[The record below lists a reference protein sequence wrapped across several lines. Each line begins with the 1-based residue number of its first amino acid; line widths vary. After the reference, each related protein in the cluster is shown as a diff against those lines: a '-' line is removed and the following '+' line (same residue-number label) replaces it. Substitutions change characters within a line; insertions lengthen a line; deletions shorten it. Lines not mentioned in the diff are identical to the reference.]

1 MATKIERL
9 AVDGGEPVRTA
20 PLETGYP
27 GARLIGDEER
37 ELVLEVLERR
47 APFRFYGVNEPD
59 KVAALEREA
68 ARMMDTAYALGV
80 TSGTAALKVGLK
92 ALDIAPGDEVI
103 VPALTFI
110 ASPGTVAA
118 HQAIPVF
125 ADVNESF
132 TLAPDDIENRIT
144 SRTRAIMP
152 VHTSG
157 VAAEMDTIMD
167 VARRHDLTVIEDCA
181 QSAGTA
187 YKDKP
192 IGAWGDVGAFS
203 LQVNKIITA
212 GEGGFVTTSEPAM
225 FERAVRY
232 HDHGNYRFGRMT
244 IETSAPDDTM
254 GDLTAYPPGQLDA
267 FPGEVYRMGEL
278 AGALALAQLRKL
290 PGIID
295 HMRHA
300 HDTIKREVAGLP
312 GVTLR
317 HLPDPNGVAG
327 VAFGLLV
334 DDPANTGPF
343 VRALRA
349 EGIPARHVY
358 GGKPV
363 YNIEA
368 LQNYQPAVG
377 ALSQD
382 YAPGLCP
389 RTEAIMARAV
399 NIAIAPSY
407 TEGDCADV
415 VQGLWK
421 VATQV
426 LV

>member
-1 MATKIERL
+1 
-9 AVDGGEPVRTA
+9 
-20 PLETGYP
+20 
-27 GARLIGDEER
+27 
-37 ELVLEVLERR
+37 
-47 APFRFYGVNEPD
+47 
-59 KVAALEREA
+59 
-68 ARMMDTAYALGV
+68 
-80 TSGTAALKVGLK
+80 
-92 ALDIAPGDEVI
+92 
-103 VPALTFI
+103 
-110 ASPGTVAA
+110 
-118 HQAIPVF
+118 
-125 ADVNESF
+125 
-132 TLAPDDIENRIT
+132 
-144 SRTRAIMP
+144 MP

-157 VAAEMDTIMD
+157 VAAEMDTIMEI
-167 VARRHDLTVIEDCA
+167 ARRHGLPVIEDCA

-187 YKDKP
+187 YKDKF

-212 GEGGFVTTSEPAM
+212 GEGGIVTTSDPVM

-232 HDHGNYRFGRMT
+232 HDHGNYRFGRMSV
-244 IETSAPDDTM
+244 ETSAPDDTM
-254 GDLTAYPPGQLDA
+254 GDLTTYPPGQLDA

-278 AGALALAQLRKL
+278 AGALALAQVRKL

-295 HMRHA
+295 RMRNA
-300 HDTIKREVAGLP
+300 HDTIELEIQGLP
-312 GVTLR
+312 GVTPR
-317 HLPDPNGVAG
+317 HLPDPDGIAG
-327 VAFGLLV
+327 VSLGLLV
-334 DDPANTGPF
+334 EDPAQTARF
-343 VRALRA
+343 VKALRA

-368 LQNYQPAVG
+368 LQNYRPAVG
-377 ALSQD
+377 ALTQD

-407 TEGDCADV
+407 TDADCADV

-426 LV
+426 LA

>member
-9 AVDGGEPVRTA
+9 AVDGGEPVRAT

-37 ELVLEVLERR
+37 ELVLEVLDRQ
-47 APFRFYGVNEPD
+47 APFRFYGVSEPD
-59 KVAALEREA
+59 KVARLEREA
-68 ARMMDTAYALGV
+68 SRMMGTSYALGV

-92 ALDIAPGDEVI
+92 ALDVAPGDEVI

-118 HQAIPVF
+118 HHAIPVF
-125 ADVNESF
+125 ADVNESL
-132 TLAPDDIENRIT
+132 TLDPHDIENRIT
-144 SRTRAIMP
+144 TRTRAIMP

-167 VARRHDLTVIEDCA
+167 IARRHDLGVIEDCA

-212 GEGGFVTTSEPAM
+212 GEGGFVTTSDPAM

-232 HDHGNYRFGRMT
+232 HDHGNYRFGRHAV
-244 IETSAPDDTM
+244 ETSAPDDTM
-254 GDLTAYPPGQLDA
+254 GDLTVYPQAQLDA

-295 HMRHA
+295 RMRHA
-300 HDTIKREVAGLP
+300 HDTIKREVEGLP

-343 VRALRA
+343 VKALRA

-363 YNIEA
+363 YTIEA
-368 LQNYQPAVG
+368 LQNYRPAVG
-377 ALSQD
+377 ELTQD
-382 YAPGLCP
+382 YGSGLCP
-389 RTEAIMARAV
+389 RTEAIMARA
-399 NIAIAPSY
+399 ILIGIGPSY
-407 TEGDCADV
+407 SDADCADV
-415 VQGLWK
+415 IQGLWK

>member
-9 AVDGGEPVRTA
+9 AVDGGAPVRTA

-68 ARMMDTAYALGV
+68 ARMMGTAYALGV

-167 VARRHDLTVIEDCA
+167 IARRHDLTVIEDCA

-317 HLPDPNGVAG
+317 HLPDPDGVAG
-327 VAFGLLV
+327 VTFGLLL
-334 DDPANTGPF
+334 DDPENTGPF
-343 VRALRA
+343 VKALRA

-363 YNIEA
+363 YTIEA
-368 LQNYQPAVG
+368 LQNYRPAVG
-377 ALSQD
+377 ALTQD
-382 YAPGLCP
+382 FALGLCP

-399 NIAIAPSY
+399 LIGIGPGY
-407 TEGDCADV
+407 TDADCADV

>member
-9 AVDGGEPVRTA
+9 AVDGGEPVRTT
-20 PLETGYP
+20 PMETGYP

-37 ELVLEVLERR
+37 ELILEVLERR

-68 ARMMDTAYALGV
+68 ARMMGTSYALGV

-118 HQAIPVF
+118 HHAIPVF
-125 ADVNESF
+125 ADVNESY
-132 TLAPDDIENRIT
+132 TLDPDDIENRIT

-167 VARRHDLTVIEDCA
+167 IARRHDLRVIEDCA

-187 YKDKP
+187 YKHKP
-192 IGAWGDVGAFS
+192 IGAWGDVGGFS

-212 GEGGFVTTSEPAM
+212 GEGGFVTTSDPAM

-232 HDHGNYRFGRMT
+232 HDHGNYRFGRMSV
-244 IETSAPDDTM
+244 ETSAPDDTM

-290 PGIID
+290 PGIVD
-295 HMRHA
+295 RMRHA
-300 HDTIKREVAGLP
+300 HDTIKSETQGLP

-327 VAFGLLV
+327 VAFGLLL

-343 VRALRA
+343 VKALRA

-363 YNIEA
+363 YTIEA
-368 LQNYQPAVG
+368 LQNYRPAVG
-377 ALSQD
+377 ELTQE
-382 YAPGLCP
+382 YGPGLCP

-399 NIAIAPSY
+399 LVSIAPSY
-407 TEGDCADV
+407 TEEDCADV
-415 VQGLWK
+415 VHGLWK

-426 LV
+426 LA

>member
-37 ELVLEVLERR
+37 ELVLEVLDRR

-59 KVAALEREA
+59 KVSALESEA
-68 ARMMDTAYALGV
+68 ARLFGTSYALGV

-118 HQAIPVF
+118 HHAIPVF
-125 ADVNESF
+125 ADVNESL
-132 TLAPDDIENRIT
+132 TLDPHDIENRIT

-157 VAAEMDTIMD
+157 VAAEMDTIMEI
-167 VARRHDLTVIEDCA
+167 ARRHGLRVIEDCA

-187 YKDKP
+187 YKDKS

-212 GEGGFVTTSEPAM
+212 GEGGIVTTSDPAM

-232 HDHGNYRFGRMT
+232 HDHGNYRFGRSAV
-244 IETSAPDDTM
+244 ETSAPDDTM
-254 GDLTAYPPGQLDA
+254 GDLTVYPPAQLDA

-278 AGALALAQLRKL
+278 AGALALAQVRKL
-290 PGIID
+290 TDIID
-295 HMRHA
+295 RMRYA
-300 HDTIKREVAGLP
+300 HNSIMSQIEGLP
-312 GVTLR
+312 GVTPR
-317 HLPDPNGVAG
+317 HLPDPDGVAG
-327 VAFGLLV
+327 VSLGLLT

-343 VRALRA
+343 VKALRA

-368 LQNYQPAVG
+368 LQNYRPAVG
-377 ALSQD
+377 ELTQA

-407 TEGDCADV
+407 TEDDCADV
-415 VQGLWK
+415 VQALWK
-421 VATQV
+421 VATQM
-426 LV
+426 

>member
-9 AVDGGEPVRTA
+9 AVDGGEPVRAA

-37 ELVLEVLERR
+37 ELVLDVLEKR

-59 KVAALEREA
+59 KVTALEHEA
-68 ARMMDTAYALGV
+68 ARMMGASYALGV

-118 HQAIPVF
+118 HHAIPVF
-125 ADVNESF
+125 ADIDESY
-132 TLAPDDIENRIT
+132 TLDPHDIENRIT

-157 VAAEMDTIMD
+157 VAAEMDTIMEI
-167 VARRHDLTVIEDCA
+167 ARRHDLRVIEDCA

-187 YKDKP
+187 YKDRP

-212 GEGGFVTTSEPAM
+212 GEGGIVTTSDPAM

-254 GDLTAYPPGQLDA
+254 GDLTAYPPAQLDA

-295 HMRHA
+295 RMRRA
-300 HDTIKREVAGLP
+300 HDTIKSDIEGLP
-312 GVTLR
+312 GVTPR
-317 HLPDPNGVAG
+317 RLPDPNGVAG
-327 VAFGLLV
+327 VALGLLL
-334 DDPANTGPF
+334 DDPADTGPF
-343 VRALRA
+343 VKALRA

-363 YNIEA
+363 YTIEA
-368 LQNYQPAVG
+368 LQNYRPAVG
-377 ALSQD
+377 ALTQE

-389 RTEAIMARAV
+389 RTESIMARAV
-399 NIAIAPSY
+399 LIAIAPGY
-407 TEGDCADV
+407 TDADCADV
-415 VQGLWK
+415 AQALWK
-421 VATQV
+421 VATQM

>member
-1 MATKIERL
+1 MATKVEPL
-9 AVDGGEPVRTA
+9 AVDGGEPVRTT

-27 GARLIGDEER
+27 GARLIGEEER
-37 ELVLEVLERR
+37 ELVLDVLEKRT
-47 APFRFYGVNEPD
+47 PFRFYGVNEPD
-59 KVAALEREA
+59 KVTALEREA
-68 ARMMDTAYALGV
+68 ARMMGTSYALGV

-92 ALDIAPGDEVI
+92 ALDVAPGDEVI

-118 HQAIPVF
+118 HNAIPVF

-144 SRTRAIMP
+144 SRTTAIMP

-167 VARRHDLTVIEDCA
+167 IARRHNLRVIEDCA

-187 YKDKP
+187 YKDKA

-212 GEGGFVTTSEPAM
+212 GEGGIVTTSDDAI

-232 HDHGNYRFGRMT
+232 HDHGNYRFGRSAAA
-244 IETSAPDDTM
+244 TSAPDDTM
-254 GDLTAYPPGQLDA
+254 GDLTVYPPAQLDA

-278 AGALALAQLRKL
+278 AGALALAQVRKL
-290 PGIID
+290 PGIIER
-295 HMRHA
+295 MRHA
-300 HDTIKREVAGLP
+300 HDTIKSGVSGLP

-334 DDPANTGPF
+334 DDPAHTGSF
-343 VRALRA
+343 VKALRA

-363 YNIEA
+363 YTIEA
-368 LQNYQPAVG
+368 LQNYRPAVG
-377 ALSQD
+377 ELTQD
-382 YAPGLCP
+382 YGPGLCP
-389 RTEAIMARAV
+389 RTEAIMARA
-399 NIAIAPSY
+399 ILIGIAPSY
-407 TEGDCADV
+407 TEEDCADV
-415 VQGLWK
+415 AQALWK
-421 VATQV
+421 VSTQV

>member
-1 MATKIERL
+1 MATTIERL
-9 AVDGGEPVRTA
+9 AVDGGEPVRAT

-27 GARLIGDEER
+27 GARLIGEEER
-37 ELVLEVLERR
+37 ELVLEVLEKR

-68 ARMMDTAYALGV
+68 ARMMDTNYALGV

-125 ADVNESF
+125 ADVDESL
-132 TLAPDDIENRIT
+132 TLDPGDIENRIT
-144 SRTRAIMP
+144 PRTRAIMP

-157 VAAEMDTIMD
+157 VAAAMDDIMD
-167 VARRHDLTVIEDCA
+167 VARRHGLGVLEDCA

-187 YKDKP
+187 YKQKP

-212 GEGGFVTTSEPAM
+212 GEGGIVTTSDPAM

-232 HDHGNYRFGRMT
+232 HDHGNYRFGRHAV
-244 IETSAPDDTM
+244 ETSAPDDTM
-254 GDLTAYPPGQLDA
+254 GDLTVYPPAQLDA

-278 AGALALAQLRKL
+278 AGALALAQMRKL

-295 HMRHA
+295 RMRHA
-300 HDTIKREVAGLP
+300 HDTIKAEIEGLP
-312 GVTLR
+312 GVTPR
-317 HLPDPNGVAG
+317 HLPDPDGVAG
-327 VAFGLLV
+327 VALGLLL
-334 DDPANTGPF
+334 DDPAHTGPF

-363 YNIEA
+363 YTIEA
-368 LQNYQPAVG
+368 LQNYRPAVG
-377 ALSQD
+377 ALTQT
-382 YAPGLCP
+382 YGPGLCP

-399 NIAIAPSY
+399 LIGIAPNYS
-407 TEGDCADV
+407 EADCADV
-415 VQGLWK
+415 AQALWK
-421 VATQV
+421 VATQA

>member
-9 AVDGGEPVRTA
+9 AVDGGEPVRAT

-37 ELVLEVLERR
+37 ELVLEVLDKR

-59 KVAALEREA
+59 KVTALEREA
-68 ARMMDTAYALGV
+68 AHMMGTAYALGV

-125 ADVNESF
+125 ADVNESL
-132 TLAPDDIENRIT
+132 TLDPHDIENRIT

-157 VAAEMDTIMD
+157 VAAEMDTIMEI
-167 VARRHDLTVIEDCA
+167 ARRHDLRVIEDCA

-187 YKDKP
+187 YKHKA

-203 LQVNKIITA
+203 LQVNKIVTA
-212 GEGGFVTTSEPAM
+212 GEGGIVTTSDPVM

-278 AGALALAQLRKL
+278 AGALALAQVRKL

-295 HMRHA
+295 RMRQA
-300 HDTIKREVAGLP
+300 HNAIAAQIQGLP
-312 GVTLR
+312 GVTPR
-317 HLPDPNGVAG
+317 HLPDPDGVAG
-327 VAFGLLV
+327 VSLGLLT
-334 DDPANTGPF
+334 DDPAHTGPF
-343 VRALRA
+343 VKALRA

-363 YNIEA
+363 YTIES
-368 LQNYQPAVG
+368 LQNYRPAAG
-377 ALSQD
+377 TLTQH

-399 NIAIAPSY
+399 NIAIAPGY
-407 TEGDCADV
+407 DEADCADV
-415 VQGLWK
+415 AQALWK
-421 VATQV
+421 VATQA

>member
-9 AVDGGEPVRTA
+9 AVDGGEPVRKA
-20 PLETGYP
+20 PPETGYP
-27 GARLIGDEER
+27 GARLIGDEEK
-37 ELVLEVLERR
+37 ELVLDVLERR
-47 APFRFYGVNEPD
+47 TPFRFYGVNEPD
-59 KVAALEREA
+59 KVFALEREVA
-68 ARMMDTAYALGV
+68 SQMGTTYALGV

-118 HQAIPVF
+118 HHAIPVF
-125 ADVNESF
+125 ADVNESL
-132 TLAPDDIENRIT
+132 TLDPADIENRIT

-167 VARRHDLTVIEDCA
+167 IARRHGLSVIEDCA

-187 YKDKP
+187 YKNKA

-203 LQVNKIITA
+203 LQVNKIVTA
-212 GEGGFVTTSEPAM
+212 GEGGFVTTSNPVM
-225 FERAVRY
+225 YERAVRY
-232 HDHGNYRFGRMT
+232 HDHGNYRFGRMAA
-244 IETSAPDDTM
+244 ETSAPDDTM
-254 GDLTAYPPGQLDA
+254 GDLTEYPPAQLDA

-278 AGALALAQLRKL
+278 AGALALAQIRKL
-290 PGIID
+290 PGIIER
-295 HMRHA
+295 MRQA
-300 HDTIKREVAGLP
+300 HNHIKQQTLGLP
-312 GVTLR
+312 GVSLR
-317 HLPDPNGVAG
+317 HLPDPDGVAG

-334 DDPANTGPF
+334 DDPANTAPF
-343 VRALRA
+343 LKALRA

-358 GGKPV
+358 AGKPV

-368 LQNYQPAVG
+368 IQNYRPAVG
-377 ALSQD
+377 ALTQE

-389 RTEAIMARAV
+389 QTEAIMARA
-399 NIAIAPSY
+399 ILIGIGPGY
-407 TEGDCADV
+407 TEEDCDDV
-415 VQGLWK
+415 VRGLWK